1 MNDYCLVNG
10 HVQLHSSIHCVIIRL
25 IAWQG
30 KLGDHQQ
37 IHSIPVQLIDP
48 LTAFPFLLVL
58 FNIVENR
65 LVHPSTSSPQLTPN
79 VINDHFACSSN
90 FPSLLITQAATT
102 ESASPAAESAA
113 ATETEKTDKSTEKDT
128 SAEEKAPEAAETS
141 TEAVKDEVP
150 AEASLDNTTD
160 SLNESKVSEAGAEGE
175 TSSAKKPKKDKVK
188 RLFSLRSLSFGRKDK
203 QKPKKA
209 AKEEAAAAAVEGA
222 AAEGAEKVET
232 EKVSQD

>member
-1 MNDYCLVNG
+1 M
-10 HVQLHSSIHCVIIRL
+10 
-25 IAWQG
+25 
-30 KLGDHQQ
+30 
-37 IHSIPVQLIDP
+37 
-48 LTAFPFLLVL
+48 
-58 FNIVENR
+58 
-65 LVHPSTSSPQLTPN
+65 
-79 VINDHFACSSN
+79 
-90 FPSLLITQAATT
+90 
-102 ESASPAAESAA
+102 
-113 ATETEKTDKSTEKDT
+113 
-128 SAEEKAPEAAETS
+128 
-141 TEAVKDEVP
+141 
-150 AEASLDNTTD
+150 DNTAD